1 MRGVRFLVARLAP
14 VLAVLVLAA
23 CAETQFLAQ
32 TAKRIHKPEA
42 QAVYKIGSP
51 YQINGV
57 WYYPQE
63 DYGYDETGIASWYG
77 PDFHGRNTA
86 NGEPFDMNLVTAAH
100 RTLPLPSVVRVI
112 NLENGR
118 SLIVRVN
125 DRGPFARGR
134 IIDLSRRSAQLLGFD
149 QKGTARVRVQIMAE
163 ESRTLAQQLRGG
175 TAVAANTPITVD
187 RLPKPAVSR
196 EELAPPPGAAS
207 APTRVAQSAV
217 RRTESVVNSHE
228 SPTAALATAQ
238 VGTVA
243 QGAAQAT
250 QIYIQAGA
258 FGVYENAHRVQ
269 AMLSPLGPVKIS
281 PVLVNGRDLFRVRL
295 GPFADVGHAD
305 RLLDSVIQAGYPGAR
320 VIVD

>member
-1 MRGVRFLVARLAP
+1 VG
-14 VLAVLVLAA
+14 
-23 CAETQFLAQ
+23 
-32 TAKRIHKPEA
+32 
-42 QAVYKIGSP
+42 
-51 YQINGV
+51 GV

-63 DYGYDETGIASWYG
+63 DYNYDETGIASWYG
-77 PDFHGRNTA
+77 PDFHGRHTA
-86 NGEPFDMNLVTAAH
+86 NGEIFDMNLVTAAH
-100 RTLPLPSVVRVI
+100 RTLPMPSVVRVI

-149 QKGTARVRVQIMAE
+149 QKGTARVRVQILAE
-163 ESRTLAQQLRGG
+163 ESRALAAQLRGG
-175 TAVAANTPITVD
+175 TAVAAANTPITVD

-207 APTRVAQSAV
+207 APARVAQAAMRRSAN
-217 RRTESVVNSHE
+217 TVNNHE
-228 SPTAALATAQ
+228 SADATLAAAQ
-238 VGTVA
+238 VGTVT

-258 FGVYENAHRVQ
+258 FGVFENAHRVQ
-269 AMLSPLGPVKIS
+269 AVLAPLGSVKIS
-281 PVLVNGRDLFRVRL
+281 TVLVNGRDLFRVRL
-295 GPFADVGHAD
+295 GPLADVAQAD
-305 RLLDSVIQAGYPGAR
+305 RLLDSVIRAGYPGAR